1 LLIVAVTMATAVAIF
16 CLALTTG
23 DVTLLLRVF
32 QPNLCT
38 TRFGNITDLLAS

>member
-1 LLIVAVTMATAVAIF
+1 MATAVAIF